1 MFERLMRKIVQ
12 VLDPKLEKYRPKKKP
27 TPTPKYTPQTLEDF
41 IGVLQRTPRNIITNR
56 DRERIVA
63 IMSFDEKKVGDLMA
77 DKSRIVFV
85 KRDEVLGP
93 LVLDKLYK
101 SGFTSFPV
109 VDGRD
114 KVIGVIHTEALNAL
128 EIKKT
133 ERAEKYMD
141 EKVNYLKESDSL
153 EYVVEEIEQTDCYYF
168 LVTNAEEKLV
178 GCFTVQMLLEYLVGK
193 GK

>member
-1 MFERLMRKIVQ
+1 M
-12 VLDPKLEKYRPKKKP
+12 LDPKLEKYRAKKMP
-27 TPTPKYTPQTLEDF
+27 APKYTPKTLEEF
-41 IGVLQRTPRNIITNR
+41 IGVLQRTPRSIITNR

-63 IMSFDEKKVGDLMA
+63 IMSFDEKRVGDLMA

-85 KRDEVLGP
+85 KRDEILGP

-101 SGFTSFPV
+101 SGFKSFPV

-153 EYVVEEIEQTDCYYF
+153 EYAVEEIEQTDSYYF
-168 LVTNAEEKLV
+168 LVTDAEEKLV

-193 GK
+193 R

>member
-1 MFERLMRKIVQ
+1 M
-12 VLDPKLEKYRPKKKP
+12 
-27 TPTPKYTPQTLEDF
+27 PKYTPKTLEDF

-77 DKSRIVFV
+77 DKERIVFV
-85 KRDEVLGP
+85 KRDEILGP

-109 VDGRD
+109 VDGRG

-133 ERAEKYMD
+133 EKAEKYMD
-141 EKVNYLKESDSL
+141 EKVNYLKMDDSL
-153 EYVVEEIEQTDCYYF
+153 EYAVEEIEQTDCYYF
-168 LVTNAEEKLV
+168 LVMDTEEKLV

-193 GK
+193 RK

>member
-1 MFERLMRKIVQ
+1 MFERLMRKIVRL
-12 VLDPKLEKYRPKKKP
+12 LDPKLEKYRPRKAP
-27 TPTPKYTPQTLEDF
+27 EPKYTPQTLEDF
-41 IGVLQRTPRNIITNR
+41 IGVLQRTPRNIVTNR
-56 DRERIVA
+56 DRERIAA

-85 KRDEVLGP
+85 KRDEMLGP

-109 VDGRD
+109 VDGRE

-133 ERAEKYMD
+133 AKAEKYMD
-141 EKVNYLKESDSL
+141 DKVCYLKVNDSL
-153 EYVVEEIEQTDCYYF
+153 EYAVEEIEQTDCYYY
-168 LVTNAEEKLV
+168 LVVDEQDKLV
-178 GCFTVQMLLEYLVGK
+178 GCFTVQMILEYLVGRR
-193 GK
+193 

>member
-1 MFERLMRKIVQ
+1 
-12 VLDPKLEKYRPKKKP
+12 
-27 TPTPKYTPQTLEDF
+27 
-41 IGVLQRTPRNIITNR
+41 
-56 DRERIVA
+56 
-63 IMSFDEKKVGDLMA
+63 
-77 DKSRIVFV
+77 
-85 KRDEVLGP
+85 
-93 LVLDKLYK
+93 
-101 SGFTSFPV
+101 V

-153 EYVVEEIEQTDCYYF
+153 EYAVEEIEQTDSYYF
-168 LVTNAEEKLV
+168 LVTDAEEKLV

-193 GK
+193 R